1 MAADRKEVPLPEVKV
16 RPMIDDDVEHVLR
29 VEQASYTF
37 PWSAGIFHDCLRVGY
52 QCSVLE
58 VGPVIGG
65 YSVLSSGA
73 GEAHLLNLC
82 VRDEFRFRGLG
93 RMLLLHMMQQARSN
107 GARLIFLETR
117 PSNLA
122 AIRLYHSQSF
132 VQIGIRKGY
141 YQAVGRREDAIV
153 MRRTLDPE

>member
-1 MAADRKEVPLPEVKV
+1 MAAASNDALPVPEVKI
-16 RPMIDDDVEHVLR
+16 RPMHDEDVEHVLR
-29 VEQASYTF
+29 IEQTSYAF

-52 QCSVLE
+52 QCSALE
-58 VGPVIGG
+58 VGPVLAG
-65 YSVLSSGA
+65 YSVLSTGA

-93 RMLLLHMMQQARSN
+93 RMLLQHMVQQARSA

-122 AIRLYHSQSF
+122 AIRLYHSQGF
-132 VQIGIRKGY
+132 VQIGVRKGY
-141 YQAVGRREDAIV
+141 YQAVERREDAIV
-153 MRRTLDPE
+153 MRRTLD

>member
-1 MAADRKEVPLPEVKV
+1 MAAASGEVPVPEVSI
-16 RPMIDDDVEHVLR
+16 RPMHDDDVAHVLQI
-29 VEQASYTF
+29 EQASYAF

-52 QCSVLE
+52 LCSVLE
-58 VGPVIGG
+58 VGPVLAG
-65 YSVLSSGA
+65 YSVLSTGA

-93 RMLLLHMMQQARSN
+93 RMLLQHMMQQARSAS
-107 GARLIFLETR
+107 ARLIFLETR

-122 AIRLYHSQSF
+122 AIRLYHSQGF
-132 VQIGIRKGY
+132 VQIGMRKGY

-153 MRRTLDPE
+153 MRRTLD